1 MSRKRFFGVFF
12 GIVGTALLA
21 VLLYVAFADL
31 GRHKGRIEGFVT
43 KTLGRPFVI
52 EGPLKL
58 KLFPV
63 VNVSAERIRLGN
75 LPGGSQPQMIEIG
88 KVAVQIRTWSL
99 ISGPPDVRLFDLSDA
114 NVLLELGPDG
124 KGNWV
129 MGPPKE
135 EEPDED
141 EAVEVPIVI
150 RSANLS
156 NVHVVYREPKKPE
169 RVVQLDKLTIAPGRE
184 ELLAVVGQGKLDTFP
199 LSLKG
204 EVGPLKSLL
213 KARDMRIHMQMGLG
227 KMAMDVS
234 GGIGRLDPLDGADL
248 KFKVEQPEIGA
259 VLEALEIPVIATGPI
274 RIDAQLKDAGALTK
288 LDFNVK
294 VADLEASANGTLK
307 ALSLAGSTFKF
318 KATAADAAR
327 LAKVFDITGVPAAP
341 LTITG
346 NTVQSRKEINFDKL
360 TATLAGA
367 SLRADGSV
375 GLIGKRKTVLRFKL
389 DAPSL
394 AKLRDTMPELK
405 VLASGGLESS
415 KDRIE
420 LKELKATLGK
430 TQLAG
435 SVLLTGGAAKSI
447 DANLSSPRLDL
458 TPFFPQDK
466 PAEKTAKA
474 KPEQPKKKFVFSETA
489 LKLDKMKDTD
499 AKLHLAA
506 GELVLGERSIK
517 NLDTNLRVDHGKVV
531 FDVRAA
537 GAPEGTL
544 QGAGSLVPASDG
556 TASLDMKV
564 DISNVRANLGSKEIA
579 LADVPPLSVAMNM
592 KIHGKSPRQMASS
605 ANGQLLLTQSKG
617 RTKSGFIAAFGGDF
631 VKQFAQKLNPFAK
644 DDPFMQLDCTIARA
658 DIVNGKVTVKPV
670 LLQNEKLTITASGTV
685 DLHTEKL
692 LLDFTTKPREGI
704 GISPGMFT
712 NPLIR
717 LEGTLASPRMGL
729 GAKGVTQGALA
740 VATGGATVIAG
751 GLKDRAQGEKDLC
764 GKTLAEATHTG
775 AQSAAKD

>member
-1 MSRKRFFGVFF
+1 MSRRRFFGVVF

-21 VLLYVAFADL
+21 ILLYVAFADL
-31 GRHKGRIEGFVT
+31 GRHKGRIEAIVT
-43 KTLGRPFVI
+43 KTLGRPFAI

-63 VNVSAERIRLGN
+63 VDVSAERIRLGN
-75 LPGGSQPQMIEIG
+75 VPGGSQAQMIEIG

-99 ISGPPDVRLFDLSDA
+99 ISGPPDVRLFDLNDA
-114 NVLLELGPDG
+114 NVLLELGADG

-141 EAVEVPIVI
+141 DEVEVPVVI

-156 NVHVVYREPKKPE
+156 NVRVIYREPKKPE

-184 ELLAVVGQGKLDTFP
+184 ELLAVIGQGKLDEFP

-213 KARDMRIHMQMGLG
+213 SARDMRIHMQMGLG
-227 KMAMDVS
+227 KTAMDVS

-259 VLEALEIPVIATGPI
+259 VLEALELPVIATGPI
-274 RIDAQLKDAGALTK
+274 LIYAQLKDAGALTK

-307 ALSLAGSTFKF
+307 TLSLAGSTFKF

-327 LAKVFDITGVPAAP
+327 LAKVFDVTGVPAAP

-346 NTVQSRKEINFDKL
+346 NTAQSRKEIKFDAL
-360 TATLAGA
+360 TAALAGA
-367 SLRADGSV
+367 SLRADGSM
-375 GLIGKRKTVLRFKL
+375 GLTGKRITALRFKL

-394 AKLRDTMPELK
+394 AKLRDSLPELK
-405 VLASGGLESS
+405 VAASGGLESS

-420 LKELKATLGK
+420 LKDLKATLGK
-430 TQLAG
+430 TQLTG
-435 SVLLTGGAAKSI
+435 SLLLTGGASKTI
-447 DANLSSPRLDL
+447 DAKLQSPRLDL

-466 PAEKTAKA
+466 EAQTTAKA
-474 KPEQPKKKFVFSETA
+474 KPKEPKKQFVFSEKP

-499 AKLHLAA
+499 AKVQVAF
-506 GELVLGERSIK
+506 GELVLGDRSLK
-517 NLDTNLRVDHGKVV
+517 DLNSNVRVDNGKIT
-531 FDVRAA
+531 FDIRAA
-537 GAPEGTL
+537 GAHEGTL
-544 QGAGSLVPASDG
+544 QTAGTLASAG
-556 TASLDMKV
+556 VGSANLDIKV
-564 DISNVRANLGSKEIA
+564 DISDVRASLGSKGISP
-579 LADVPPLSVAMNM
+579 ADVPPLNVAMNM
-592 KIHGKSPRQMASS
+592 KIHGSSARQMASG
-605 ANGQLLLTQSKG
+605 ANGQLLLTQG
-617 RTKSGFIAAFGGDF
+617 AGQTKSGFIGAFGGDF
-631 VKQFAQKLNPFAK
+631 VKQLAGKLNPFSAK
-644 DDPFMQLDCTIARA
+644 DPFMKVDCTVARA

-670 LLQNEKLTITASGTV
+670 LFQTEKVTITAGGTV

-704 GISPGMFT
+704 GVSPGMFT

-751 GLKDRAQGEKDLC
+751 GLKDRAQGEKDVC
-764 GKTLAEATHTG
+764 GKTLAEAQHP
-775 AQSAAKD
+775 AAPK